1 MSSIGKILVVVNLVL
16 SLVVLGAAGALLQR
30 TETTKADFD
39 RVSAEIGD
47 VNQELED
54 ARNDALAKERQ
65 LSQEKLVLQQEN
77 DDVKVARDNAQRTA
91 NKLELDNQQLRDD
104 ITKINTK
111 LDALE
116 STFQATNQRN
126 TELVDTNAQLR
137 TESMDAKAAQRD
149 AETAMRQAQADLAAA
164 QAAIAD
170 LEGQVAALTDD
181 LNDAQNLLA
190 IAGSQGIDLSGVVAA
205 PPLDSSL
212 VDVDNQY
219 NFVILDKGSRDGV
232 KTGFVFDVHRGGQW
246 LGQVRVDKVYDDY
259 STAKIIEK
267 AGEMR
272 RFDQASTYL

>member
-30 TETTKADFD
+30 TETTKADYD
-39 RVSAEIGD
+39 RVSGEISD
-47 VNQELED
+47 ITQELED
-54 ARNDALAKERQ
+54 ARNEALAKERQ

-77 DDVKVARDNAQRTA
+77 DDVKVARDNAQRTS

-126 TELVDTNAQLR
+126 TELVDANAQLR

-164 QAAIAD
+164 QTAIAD
-170 LEGQVAALTDD
+170 LETQVASLTDD
-181 LNDAQNLLA
+181 LNDAENLLA

-205 PPLDSSL
+205 PPLDASV

-219 NFVILDKGSRDGV
+219 DFVILDKGSRDGV
-232 KTGFVFDVHRGGQW
+232 KTGFVLDVHRGGQW

>member
-16 SLVVLGAAGALLQR
+16 SLVVLGAAGSLLQR
-30 TETTKADFD
+30 TETTRADYD
-39 RVSAEIGD
+39 RVSGEISD
-47 VNQELED
+47 LTQELED

-77 DDVKVARDNAQRTA
+77 DDVKVARDNAQRTS
-91 NKLELDNQQLRDD
+91 NKLDLDNQQLHDD

-116 STFQATNQRN
+116 STFQATHQRN
-126 TELVDTNAQLR
+126 TDLVDNNAVLR

-149 AETAMRQAQADLAAA
+149 AEQARGAAETGLATAQARID
-164 QAAIAD
+164 D
-170 LEGQVAALTDD
+170 LEGQVAGLTDD
-181 LNDAQNLLA
+181 LADAENLLQ
-190 IAGSQGIDLSGVVAA
+190 IAGSQGIDLSGIVAA
-205 PPLDSSL
+205 PPLDASL

-219 NFVILDKGSRDGV
+219 NFVILDKGTRDGV
-232 KTGFVFDVHRGGQW
+232 KTGFVFDVHRGGEW

>member
-30 TETTKADFD
+30 TETTKADYD
-39 RVSAEIGD
+39 RVSGEIGD
-47 VNQELED
+47 ITQELED
-54 ARNDALAKERQ
+54 ARNEALAKERQ

-77 DDVKVARDNAQRTA
+77 DDVKVARDNAQRTS

-126 TELVDTNAQLR
+126 TELVDANAQLR

-164 QAAIAD
+164 QTAIAD
-170 LEGQVAALTDD
+170 LETQVASLTDD
-181 LNDAQNLLA
+181 LNDAENLLA

-205 PPLDSSL
+205 PPLDASV

-219 NFVILDKGSRDGV
+219 DFVILDKGSRDGV
-232 KTGFVFDVHRGGQW
+232 KTGFVLDVHRGGQW